1 MKPGKRRETTST
13 STSQASQ
20 KFSQMRAILG
30 NGLHES
36 LYQPEGTSKR
46 GESNEGRRPEPDGDG
61 WVYIHSRLKEHD
73 KAMILGFTGDI
84 DTLLVFAGLFSVV
97 LVTFLAP
104 VYEQLKVDNDEIS
117 TRILMTISN
126 QLANI
131 SESLPAIP
139 TDASPESFKPQSS
152 IVVIC
157 SLWFFSLVIS
167 LASALLG
174 TFAKQWLR
182 EYLLW
187 TTVSPVQHAV
197 HLRQY
202 RYAALLRWRVPNVVT
217 SLQTLMQTAVV
228 LFFGGLITLLWPIN
242 HTVAVTTSVGIAITV
257 FAALLA
263 VSLSLFIESCP
274 YKTPLGWLLLL
285 SFRGLLDPCC
295 RGMLTLYYDLQ
306 AASRRWKPLAR
317 LFLAI
322 EWFYK
327 KLPDSLWDLQVP
339 DAWAHRDLGLTS
351 FGQDPVRSAAWQCR
365 SLLWMASHEEVEA
378 EIASKCVAALPGT
391 PLPRSAGRASS
402 SPAPKSWTS
411 SFADESRIRLGS
423 YWMAISEYLDL
434 GTRKSV
440 PFLDMMQNELVGA
453 FQTHPNIRQAVE
465 QHLNPAL
472 GLRLAPLSPTEF
484 GLMFN
489 MLASVIRRCD
499 AARFIIPS
507 ENSSNASHD
516 TEGAAYEMLHDHGPF
531 SENNLRLLYTTSL
544 SIMNLLA
551 DSQARLRAAYC
562 ETLVRILWRS
572 TRSSAEVRQ
581 SAAMSEGTELVL
593 AYLHVTIP
601 PDIQNIGQ

>member
-1 MKPGKRRETTST
+1 M
-13 STSQASQ
+13 
-20 KFSQMRAILG
+20 
-30 NGLHES
+30 
-36 LYQPEGTSKR
+36 
-46 GESNEGRRPEPDGDG
+46 
-61 WVYIHSRLKEHD
+61 
-73 KAMILGFTGDI
+73 
-84 DTLLVFAGLFSVV
+84 V

-117 TRILMTISN
+117 TRILITVSN
-126 QLANI
+126 QIANI
-131 SESLPAIP
+131 SQNLPAIP
-139 TDASPESFKPQSS
+139 TTSSPESFKAPTS

-157 SLWFFSLVIS
+157 SLWFLSLVIS

-242 HTVAVTTSVGIAITV
+242 HIVAVTTSVGIAITV

-274 YKTPLGWLLLL
+274 YKTPLGWLLLIF
-285 SFRGLLDPCC
+285 FRGLLDPCC

-306 AASRRWKPLAR
+306 AAARRWSSLGR
-317 LFLAI
+317 LFHAVDWI
-322 EWFYK
+322 YK

-339 DAWAHRDLGLTS
+339 DAWAHRDLGLAS

-378 EIASKCVAALPGT
+378 EVASKCVAALPGT
-391 PLPRSAGRASS
+391 PLPRSAGRPF
-402 SPAPKSWTS
+402 SPRAPKAWTS
-411 SFADESRIRLGS
+411 SFADESLIRLGS

-434 GTRKSV
+434 GTRKTV
-440 PFLDMMQNELVGA
+440 PFLDMMQNELVRI
-453 FQTHPNIRQAVE
+453 FQTHANIRQAVD
-465 QHLNPAL
+465 QYLNPAL
-472 GLRLAPLSPTEF
+472 GLRLAPLNPTEF
-484 GLMFN
+484 SLMFN
-489 MLASVIRRCD
+489 MLASVMRRCD

-507 ENSSNASHD
+507 ENGANAPRD
-516 TEGAAYEMLHDHGPF
+516 IDGAAFEMLHGNGPF
-531 SENNLRLLYTTSL
+531 SENNLKLLHTTSL

-551 DSQARLRAAYC
+551 DSQAQLRASYC
-562 ETLVRILWRS
+562 EILVRILWRS
-572 TRSSAEVRQ
+572 TRSSAEDRQ
-581 SAAMSEGTELVL
+581 SVAMSEGTELVL
-593 AYLHVTIP
+593 AFLHVTIP
-601 PDIQNIGQ
+601 SDIQNIGQ